1 MFINFYF
8 VKITYT
14 VFKNFQA
21 VEKTLIFLTD
31 LVLKYFKTLNIFWKL
46 HKISIK
52 TIFDIQ
58 VYYLICFFVNLKNW
72 DFGFWN
78 KTNLI

>member
-8 VKITYT
+8 VKLTYT

-31 LVLKYFKTLNIFWKL
+31 LVLKYFKTLNIF
-46 HKISIK
+46 
-52 TIFDIQ
+52 
-58 VYYLICFFVNLKNW
+58 
-72 DFGFWN
+72 
-78 KTNLI
+78 